1 MAGTSNE
8 ADRRRGGMRALAA
21 DVPQVVK
28 PALGKRGFSEGQ
40 LVAQWADI
48 VGADLARRMMPEKL
62 TFPPGERRDG
72 TLRLRVAP
80 GFALEVQHRE
90 PQILERLNAFFGYRA
105 LARLALIQGPLPTEP
120 AAAPRRRR
128 DLAPSERAALT
139 RRLADITDSDLRDA
153 LTRLGEAVIG
163 TGADKIR

>member
-1 MAGTSNE
+1 MAGTLNE
-8 ADRRRGGMRALAA
+8 ADRRRGAMRALAA

-40 LVAQWADI
+40 LVAQWAAI

-62 TFPPGERRDG
+62 TFPPSARRDG

-80 GFALEVQHRE
+80 GFALEAQHRE
-90 PQILERLNAFFGYRA
+90 PQILERLNAFFGYCA
-105 LARLALIQGPLPTEP
+105 LARLVLVQGPLPTET

-128 DLAPSERAALT
+128 DLAPSERAALAQQVASI
-139 RRLADITDSDLRDA
+139 ADNELRDA

-163 TGADKIR
+163 TGGDKIR

>member
-8 ADRRRGGMRALAA
+8 TDRRRGAMRALAA

-40 LVAQWADI
+40 LVAQWAEI
-48 VGADLARRMMPEKL
+48 VGAELARRMMPEKL

-80 GFALEVQHRE
+80 GFALEAQHRE

-105 LARLALIQGPLPTEP
+105 LARLALVQGPLPTETP
-120 AAAPRRRR
+120 AAPRRCR
-128 DLAPSERAALT
+128 DLAPSERLALAQ
-139 RRLADITDSDLRDA
+139 RVAGIADSELRDA

-163 TGADKIR
+163 TGGHKIR

>member
-8 ADRRRGGMRALAA
+8 SDRRRGAMRALAA
-21 DVPQVVK
+21 DVPRVVK

-40 LVAQWADI
+40 LVAQWAEI

-80 GFALEVQHRE
+80 GFALEAQHRE

-105 LARLALIQGPLPTEP
+105 LARLALVQGPLPTEP
-120 AAAPRRRR
+120 TAAPRRRR

-139 RRLADITDSDLRDA
+139 QRVAGIADTELRDA
-153 LTRLGEAVIG
+153 LMRLGEAVIG
-163 TGADKIR
+163 TGGDKIR

>member
-1 MAGTSNE
+1 MPGTSNE
-8 ADRRRGGMRALAA
+8 ADHRRGAMRALAA
-21 DVPQVVK
+21 DVSRIVK

-62 TFPPGERRDG
+62 TFPQGERRDG

-80 GFALEVQHRE
+80 GFALEAQHRE

-105 LARLALIQGPLPTEP
+105 LARLMLIQGPLPTE
-120 AAAPRRRR
+120 AAVPPRRRR
-128 DLAPSERAALT
+128 DLAPNERAALAQ
-139 RRLADITDSDLRDA
+139 RVAGIADNELRDA

-163 TGADKIR
+163 TGNDKIR